1 MCKVAEI
8 VVLLFLL
15 IAAYKD
21 WKTKRISVLFLFVM
35 SVVMLGIRLLI
46 IEESLLS
53 TLGGVAIGIVFFMFS
68 KCTKESVGYGD
79 SWLILLLGIFLGGKR
94 VLEVVLIAMLFSG
107 VFSIVH
113 CMRYGWDRKQTI
125 PFIPSLAAAYIGV
138 VFL

>member
-113 CMRYGWDRKQTI
+113 CMRHGWDRKQTI

>member
-1 MCKVAEI
+1 MCRVAEI
-8 VVLLFLL
+8 VVSLFLM

-21 WKTKRISVLFLFVM
+21 WRTKRISVLFLFVM
-35 SVVMLGIRLLI
+35 SVVMIGIRLLI

-53 TLGGVAIGIVFFMFS
+53 TLGGVAIGVVFFMLS

-94 VLEVVLIAMLFSG
+94 MLEIVFWAAFFAGLFSLA
-107 VFSIVH
+107 H
-113 CMRYGWDRKQTI
+113 CIRYGWSRKQTI
-125 PFIPSLAAAYIGV
+125 PFIPSLAVAYIGV

>member
-1 MCKVAEI
+1 MRKVAET
-8 VVLLFLL
+8 VVLLFLM

-53 TLGGVAIGIVFFMFS
+53 TLGGVAIGVVFFALS

-79 SWLILLLGIFLGGKR
+79 SWLILLLGIFLGGRR
-94 VLEVVLIAMLFSG
+94 VLEVVLIALFFSG
-107 VFSIVH
+107 MFSIVH
-113 CMRYGWDRKQTI
+113 CMRRGWNRKQTI
-125 PFIPSLAAAYIGV
+125 PFIPSLTVAYIGV